1 MLWLRQS
8 EEHLLRTVGV
18 FTPLVF
24 VALTAFASFAV
35 FLGIAFLQAGAQTR
49 TFFLVSGV
57 LCVILPLAFAERIAR
72 PLPIGIVSPRYLAKE
87 IQTAQIEA
95 PNLTVAG
102 LKRGTRFGL
111 SFYLHAELNDW
122 NRDPSREVYVLTEGV
137 LPCRNLPKEMTC
149 TNLWEDEERIDLFG
163 LLHLVPK

>member
-1 MLWLRQS
+1 
-8 EEHLLRTVGV
+8 LLRTASI

-35 FLGIAFLQAGAQTR
+35 FLGIAFLLAGAQTR

-137 LPCRNLPKEMTC
+137 LPCRNMPKEMSC
-149 TNLWEDEERIDLFG
+149 TNLWENEERIDPFG